1 MSIIMC
7 FDAVSVV
14 VHCHSRHRNVEWF
27 SFSSYFIVTE
37 EPRNSTPNAVR
48 HHIDQH
54 EQLYMD
60 RPNEYLECSF
70 VEKS

>member
-14 VHCHSRHRNVEWF
+14 VHCHFRHRNMRWF
-27 SFSSYFIVTE
+27 SFLSHFVVTK
-37 EPRNSTPNAVR
+37 EPRNSTPNTLR
-48 HHIDQH
+48 HHIHHHDL
-54 EQLYMD
+54 LYMD
-60 RPNEYLECSF
+60 RSDEYLECSF